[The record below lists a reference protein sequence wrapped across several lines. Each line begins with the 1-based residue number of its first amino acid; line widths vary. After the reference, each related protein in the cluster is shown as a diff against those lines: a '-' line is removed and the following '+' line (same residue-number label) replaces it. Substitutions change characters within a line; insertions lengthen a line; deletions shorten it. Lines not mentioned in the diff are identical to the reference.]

1 MRRIVFA
8 PSFSREADDIAA
20 YIDDLARLR
29 SYISENDSSAAQ
41 RVALYICA
49 TRDRWSARR
58 ALSRGQVRIHPADS
72 SCRRCKANQN

>member
-29 SYISENDSSAAQ
+29 CYISENDSSATQ

-49 TRDRWSARR
+49 TRD
-58 ALSRGQVRIHPADS
+58 
-72 SCRRCKANQN
+72 